1 MDCSGEVSVV
11 WYVKWKKDNLA
22 TDFIRGMRENK
33 TLKVK
38 LKLLMVEKGASE
50 GLDKILVE

>member
-1 MDCSGEVSVV
+1 
-11 WYVKWKKDNLA
+11 
-22 TDFIRGMRENK
+22 MRENK

-50 GLDKILVE
+50 GLDEILVE